1 VSINVLTTIIFKELK
16 INASLHT
23 LLQILS
29 VPVVDKSDILNA
41 IHSGGQ
47 IKDNEVRP

>member
-1 VSINVLTTIIFKELK
+1 VSTNVLTTIIFKELK

-23 LLQILS
+23 LWQILS

-41 IHSGGQ
+41 IHSNGQ
-47 IKDNEVRP
+47 IEDNEAPP